1 MYDYDQ
7 WDEDV
12 HSKALDEV
20 WTVPMLAERWH
31 IKARTVREMLYAGEL
46 NGFKVRKDWRIY
58 LSEILRYEGEDPK
71 TREHLRPQAVT
82 PMPKP
87 VVLRIT

>member
-12 HSKALDEV
+12 HSKAADEV

-31 IKARTVREMLYAGEL
+31 VKARTIREMLNNGEL
-46 NGFKVRKDWRIY
+46 KGFKVRMDWRIY
-58 LSEILRYEGEDPK
+58 LSEILRYEGQDPRGK
-71 TREHLRPQAVT
+71 EHLRHQAVS

-87 VVLRIT
+87 VVMRIT